1 MEEEPSASMVERL
14 GERGGIHPKKLRY
27 NRDTW
32 TNRHIDIDIDIE
44 IHKHKQHKRI
54 GIYHCRL
61 DKAANRNWLMAI
73 KSIPD
78 SDRFV

>member
-1 MEEEPSASMVERL
+1 MSDQVEQGIAVVFWL
-14 GERGGIHPKKLRY
+14 SSCCHDVPGGR
-27 NRDTW
+27 RDEGKVVM
-32 TNRHIDIDIDIE
+32 E